1 MRLFHLN
8 KIVWVVLL
16 CGCARTLDIT
26 NLEPASGLRG
36 RCFSPTAPMDV
47 YFFSQ
52 GHNQKHEL
60 LSPKALWCSQD
71 IFMESCQKV
80 FAVSESDEIKI
91 TKILDKKYG
100 TSGRCWEIFATAK
113 GKPDVTFA
121 IPSCWVDHNPD
132 VWVKPK
138 YPWHQKKT
146 QEPLQIATG
155 FLEDV
160 RCSF

>member
-8 KIVWVVLL
+8 KLVWVALL
-16 CGCARTLDIT
+16 CGCAGTLDIT
-26 NLEPASGLRG
+26 NLERASGLRG
-36 RCFSPTAPMDV
+36 SCFSPTTPMDV
-47 YFFSQ
+47 YFFSK
-52 GHNQKHEL
+52 GYNQKYEL
-60 LSPKALWCSQD
+60 LSPKAFWCSQD

-80 FAVSESDEIKI
+80 FVISENDEIKI

-100 TSGRCWEIFATAK
+100 TSGHCWEIFATAK

-146 QEPLQIATG
+146 QERLQIATE

>member
-1 MRLFHLN
+1 
-8 KIVWVVLL
+8 
-16 CGCARTLDIT
+16 
-26 NLEPASGLRG
+26 
-36 RCFSPTAPMDV
+36 MDV